1 MGVDDLYHI
10 LFTHWVY
17 DSTTYRDEH
26 QRVQVA
32 TGILLASY
40 TGCRP
45 VSLFD
50 TSEKKFVNGGT
61 ESDDTDN
68 KGTESS
74 DTDNKGTESS
84 DTDNKG
90 TVSSTTEPSDTESVA
105 ESDFDSESDI
115 DDSTAHSNNSMNT
128 HLGKTESICYNEIMM
143 LLLRN
148 SVPGGPNIL
157 AAKVTLIHTKGAKR
171 RSESSV

>member
-17 DSTTYRDEH
+17 DSNTYHDEH

-32 TGILLASY
+32 TGLLLAVY

-50 TSEKKFVNGGT
+50 TSERKFDNGGT
-61 ESDDTDN
+61 ESNTTDN

-74 DTDNKGTESS
+74 DADNNSATD
-84 DTDNKG
+84 
-90 TVSSTTEPSDTESVA
+90 STLEPSDTESF
-105 ESDFDSESDI
+105 EEFEFDR
-115 DDSTAHSNNSMNT
+115 DSNDGMSIYSGT
-128 HLGKTESICYNEIMM
+128 TESICYNDVQLP
-143 LLLRN
+143 LLHN
-148 SVPGGPNIL
+148 DISGGPPIL
-157 AAKVTLIHTKGAKR
+157 AATVTLIHTKGAKR
-171 RSESSV
+171 RSESLL